1 MLPGARE
8 LYARGVAQQRGR
20 SPGYDWEDTSGPSE
34 PEALE
39 LPDRRRDPWSDEGGA
54 PTLGDSGSAGVGVSD
69 GAGFGAPRF
78 EYPAEEEAEQT
89 SRRLPAW
96 SLVVIV
102 ALLVIALIA
111 AVSLMVS
118 GVLHLTE
125 EDPAPAGAPPPPSAA
140 STPSEGSGQQQ
151 SRPGVVTDADGTEL
165 RDGTGAYEDP
175 ALIGEHTFSW
185 RAWTDGTISV
195 RGLEV
200 DLDATLP
207 GADGTD
213 VVQDG
218 YRLVAVTYEV
228 SYDGPGQLAPV
239 EELWLTGETDRAYVR
254 DIAPGLVPDPMREVP
269 PLEGGESAEF
279 HSVFVVPE
287 ADLEGL
293 RLGVETYSGEALY
306 YATR

>member
-1 MLPGARE
+1 MLPDVRE
-8 LYARGVAQQRGR
+8 LYARDMAQQRGR
-20 SPGYDWEDTSGPSE
+20 QPGYDWEDTSRPSE

-54 PTLGDSGSAGVGVSD
+54 FIPGGSDGVGVGASD

-78 EYPAEEEAEQT
+78 EYPAEEEVEQA
-89 SRRLPAW
+89 SRRLPVW

-102 ALLVIALIA
+102 ALLVIVLVA

-125 EDPAPAGAPPPPSAA
+125 EDPAPAGAPPPPSA
-140 STPSEGSGQQQ
+140 TPAPSGSSGQQQ
-151 SRPGVVTDADGTEL
+151 SRPGVVTAADGTEL

-175 ALIGEHTFSW
+175 AQIGEHTFSW

-207 GADGTD
+207 GADGAD

-228 SYDGPGQLAPV
+228 RYDGPGQLAPV

-279 HSVFVVPE
+279 HSVFVVPD
-287 ADLEGL
+287 ADLEGF
-293 RLGVETYSGEALY
+293 RLGVETYSGEPLY